1 MTNLTWLEEYSGQTL
16 DVILS
21 LAGSHRVD
29 SLILAIEQAIG
40 QKAAQLGEESLSSAE
55 RVVLAVEALE
65 REVNNGGYS
74 QFFTNTP
81 AFVPTIVDSLLRIGC
96 PRTAGITGSAIGAL
110 HLQDLTEQNIE
121 NATAEE
127 DDAINDELSRCDQ
140 LYYQAGESIEDQL
153 FAFINANKDSITL

>member
-1 MTNLTWLEEYSGQTL
+1 MTNLKWLEGYAGQTL
-16 DVILS
+16 DEILS

-40 QKAAQLGEESLSSAE
+40 QKAARLGEESLSSAE

-74 QFFTNTP
+74 QFFTNAP
-81 AFVPTIVDSLLRIGC
+81 ALVPTVVDSLLRIGC
-96 PRTAGITGSAIGAL
+96 THTAGITGSAIGVL
-110 HLQDLTEQNIE
+110 HLEVLSEQNIE
-121 NATAEE
+121 NAMAAE
-127 DDAINDELSRCDQ
+127 DDDINDELSRCDQ

-153 FAFINANKDSITL
+153 FAFINVNKDSITL

>member
-16 DVILS
+16 DEILS

-29 SLILAIEQAIG
+29 SLILAIEQALG
-40 QKAAQLGEESLSSAE
+40 QKAARLGEESLSGAE

-81 AFVPTIVDSLLRIGC
+81 ALVPAVVDSLLLIGC
-96 PRTAGITGSAIGAL
+96 PHTAGITGSAIGAL
-110 HLQDLTEQNIE
+110 HLQDLTGQNIE
-121 NATAEE
+121 NAMAAK
-127 DDAINDELSRCDQ
+127 DDDINDELSRCDQ

>member
-16 DVILS
+16 DEILS

-29 SLILAIEQAIG
+29 SLILAIEQALG
-40 QKAAQLGEESLSSAE
+40 QKAARLGEESLSGAE

-81 AFVPTIVDSLLRIGC
+81 ALVPAVVDSLLLIGC
-96 PRTAGITGSAIGAL
+96 PRTAGITVSAIDAL

-121 NATAEE
+121 NAMAAK
-127 DDAINDELSRCDQ
+127 DDDINDELSRCDQ